1 MDALDWFMSK
11 DTIRVALYYR
21 KEING
26 NELRIYDDMSD
37 ELILIIDREQK
48 TYSLEVD
55 LSEIRKRNWYQYFEK
70 NNYKNIK
77 GERKYDGSQEVD

>member
-1 MDALDWFMSK
+1 MTALDWFMSK
-11 DTIRVALYYR
+11 DTIRFVFNYR
-21 KEING
+21 KVING
-26 NELRIYDDMSD
+26 NELRIYDDVSD

-77 GERKYDGSQEVD
+77 GERK